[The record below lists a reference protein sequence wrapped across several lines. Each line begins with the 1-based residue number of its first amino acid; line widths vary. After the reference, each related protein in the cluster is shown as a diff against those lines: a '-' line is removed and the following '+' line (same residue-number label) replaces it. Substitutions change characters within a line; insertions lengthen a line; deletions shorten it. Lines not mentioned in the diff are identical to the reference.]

1 VAVRDTRRIDVG
13 TFSRI
18 GLGISLGSLLVL
30 AAATSVKDAT
40 ALNETRTLSFHHT
53 HSGEDLT
60 VTFKRNGRYD
70 DAALKKLNHHL
81 RDWRSQDSTT
91 MDPKLFD
98 ILWEVYRD
106 VDGKQPINIISAYR
120 SPATNAM
127 LRRRSSGV
135 ARSSQHMRGH
145 AMDFFIPGVALA
157 DIRAAGL
164 RLQRGGVGFYPTSG
178 SPFVHLDT
186 GSIRHWPR
194 MTHDQLAR
202 VFPNGR
208 TVHIPSDGNPLKGYE
223 LAMADVERRAKDPDA
238 QSSRGARGFL
248 ASLLSS
254 KSNDEDDEAPAAN
267 TAPAKEQK
275 VALAAPAPAKTAE
288 AKVSETKSNETVPL
302 PRGRPAAAYQV
313 ASATGPTAKRAP
325 ADARPQTVAD
335 IINSRGFWG
344 DDVVAAKQ
352 ATPQQVAALAA
363 RAAIADPQATA
374 SLPLSTTRAM
384 AYAPAEPLENQRPKI
399 VTASAPIPRSI
410 RPANAGANPMAV
422 AASSVVVKGKQPVPT
437 LITRISTAKS
447 EDDPWTRAM
456 VMAPNSYRFMLSTV
470 IGEPDM
476 TALRTHF
483 VKPQTAIAMTFAA
496 DATPGLLCDRFT
508 GSAMTTLPTMSF
520 RMQTVALR

>member
-1 VAVRDTRRIDVG
+1 MAIRYTRRIDVG

-18 GLGISLGSLLVL
+18 GLGISLTSLLLV

-70 DAALKKLNHHL
+70 DAGLKKLNHHL

-106 VDGKQPINIISAYR
+106 VGGKQPINIISAYR

-135 ARSSQHMRGH
+135 ARFSQHMRGH
-145 AMDFFIPGVALA
+145 AIDFYIPGVALA

-208 TVHIPSDGNPLKGYE
+208 TVHVPSDGTPLKGYE
-223 LAMADVERRAKDPDA
+223 LALADVERRAKEPDA
-238 QSSRGARGFL
+238 QPSRGAKGFL

-267 TAPAKEQK
+267 EAPAKDTK
-275 VALAAPAPAKTAE
+275 VAAAAPAAPA
-288 AKVSETKSNETVPL
+288 KSNEAVPL
-302 PRGRPAAAYQV
+302 PRVRPAAASTYQV
-313 ASATGPTAKRAP
+313 ASAATPTVKRAP
-325 ADARPQTVAD
+325 ADGRPQTVAD
-335 IINSRGFWG
+335 IINSRGFW
-344 DDVVAAKQ
+344 DDIPTAPQQ

-363 RAAIADPQATA
+363 RTAVGDPQATA
-374 SLPLSTTRAM
+374 SLPPSTTRAM
-384 AYAPAEPLENQRPKI
+384 AYAPAVPLEEQRAKV

-410 RPANAGANPMAV
+410 RPANAGANPMSSATSIV
-422 AASSVVVKGKQPVPT
+422 AKGTQPVPT
-437 LITRISTAKS
+437 LITRVNTVKPD
-447 EDDPWTRAM
+447 DDPWTRAM

-483 VKPQTAIAMTFAA
+483 IKPHRAIAMTFAA

-508 GSAMTTLPTMSF
+508 GSAMATLPLMTF
-520 RMQTVALR
+520 RMQTAALR